1 MGARSRVLELS
12 SRMQACIRTGS
23 VQVRARPCRTCAGVS
38 TCAQGR
44 RPWAR
49 PLAGRQR
56 EERGQAAEQRPGS
69 SWTDGKGPGAGLGD
83 TPVRRAR
90 AARRTAATK
99 LVDPGRDPGA
109 GQDAGRGEGARQH
122 EECGQRVCAGQ
133 VTQRGDDRRHRA
145 EEGER
150 DRHEARERDA
160 GHAYARPRAAPP
172 RAALPLRPARPA
184 LLGATVDETQALPGA
199 APRRRSSST
208 STETLLKTAWALP

>member
-69 SWTDGKGPGAGLGD
+69 SWTDGKGPGAGL
-83 TPVRRAR
+83 
-90 AARRTAATK
+90 
-99 LVDPGRDPGA
+99 
-109 GQDAGRGEGARQH
+109 GARQH